1 MSSNEWIDLHDQK
14 ACQDL
19 ANTKKN
25 DFLDC
30 LDEASFQC
38 FREAY
43 VIAKVSAWDPVLIM
57 GPNGTGKTGYAK
69 LIWNENECTDVP
81 EEKRETLTLN
91 CAAFPEN
98 LIETELFGHDKGAF
112 TDAKSESLGKIR
124 TAYLNKQC
132 LFLDEVGDLPLSA
145 QAMLLRFFDNGEVQP
160 VGAPEPIRLKD
171 FKASDIKDKKLK
183 EKYTGTGAG
192 NGNGKLKV
200 VCATNKNLKEEIR
213 KGNFRED
220 LFNRMNKYCVEV
232 PPLCIRPRDC
242 EQNFDNF
249 FNIRFK
255 EKNKGALWLD
265 RLKIDREGF
274 GEANEKSGYQWPG
287 NFRELQN
294 RLQQAIVRKLLNGG
308 GTIGFDD
315 LFPEGI
321 AEAKARATNGEM
333 GANTVL
339 SDFGFPDP
347 DGALPQFDLP
357 QKLSEL
363 ENAYIR
369 KALAQVKTQADAAKL
384 LGYKSYQTMGR
395 RQKT

>member
-1 MSSNEWIDLHDQK
+1 MSEKEWVDLHDQK

-30 LDEASFQC
+30 LDEASFRC

-43 VIAKVSAWDPVLIM
+43 VIAKVSAWDPVLVT

-69 LIWNENECTDVP
+69 LIWNENECMDVP
-81 EEKRETLTLN
+81 EEKGDILTVN
-91 CAAFPEN
+91 CAAFSEN
-98 LIETELFGHDKGAF
+98 LIVAELFGHSKGAF
-112 TDAKSESLGKIR
+112 TDAKRETLGKIR

-160 VGAPEPIRLKD
+160 VGAPEPIRLED
-171 FKASDIKDKKLK
+171 FKASDIEDKKLK
-183 EKYTGTGAG
+183 DKYSSKGAG

-220 LFNRMNKYCVEV
+220 LYNRINKYCVEV
-232 PPLCIRPRDC
+232 PPLCIRPKDC

-249 FNIRFK
+249 FNKRFK
-255 EKNKGALWLD
+255 EKNENATWLK
-265 RLKIDREGF
+265 RLKIDRKGF

-294 RLQQAIVRKLLNGG
+294 RLQQAIVRTLLNGG

-321 AEAKARATNGEM
+321 EVAKAKAATEETGT
-333 GANTVL
+333 GSVL
-339 SDFGFPDP
+339 SNFGFPDP
-347 DGALPQFDLP
+347 DGVLPQFDLP

-369 KALAQVKTQADAAKL
+369 KALAQVKTRADAAKL

-395 RQKT
+395 RQKA